1 MKLSRAIPAG
11 LVDAGLASLA
21 TFVLNLYA
29 IAVWE
34 ADNPQVLGMYFLYM
48 TAFLLASAV
57 PNQLLFVPAEKMTLD
72 VAQQARVRFFGRVA
86 RLGIPA
92 GAAAAVLLLLA
103 TAVGAT
109 KEGIGFV
116 DDQLPF
122 LVTGAI
128 ATVFSPLQ
136 NHARRLLHLAGK
148 SWAAATVSLVQAAT
162 AGVALIFLVASD
174 VTAQWIPIGALAIAN
189 VVSVST
195 AAYLAHRAGRGLPD
209 GDLDAVAAIQDR
221 MTYRTLTPT
230 GRWLVATGV
239 VSLGNNFAVESA
251 VASLASLEALAL
263 AGAAKTVAQ
272 PILVLANGL
281 RSVLGP
287 PSMEAARDRDR
298 QAARRVAATFGKL
311 TIGAVVAY
319 VAVAGFDWIG
329 NPLARLIDGAYAVA
343 FLVALSIAANGLN
356 GAAFPGRLEL
366 IGAGRE
372 KQLFGADL
380 RANIGQLVIAV
391 VIAAVAGGNANA
403 GSFARPVA
411 FAALGLGR
419 IFNYKRQLDIHY
431 SSPAADAAEPGT
443 IPQSP
448 DVIPPAV

>member
-21 TFVLNLYA
+21 TFVLNIYA

-34 ADNPQVLGMYFLYM
+34 RDNPEVLGMYFLYM

-57 PNQLLFVPAEKMTLD
+57 PNQLLFIPAEKMTLD
-72 VAQQARVRFFGRVA
+72 VSKPARVRFFGKIA

-92 GAAAAVLLLLA
+92 GVAAALLLLLA

-109 KEGIGFV
+109 KPEIGFV
-116 DDQLPF
+116 EDQLPF
-122 LVTGAI
+122 LVTAGI

-162 AGVALIFLVASD
+162 AGTALIVLVTSD
-174 VTAQWIPIGALAIAN
+174 VAAQWIPIGSLAIAN
-189 VVSVST
+189 VVSVTT
-195 AAYLAHRAGRGLPD
+195 AAVLARRTSD
-209 GDLDAVAAIQDR
+209 DLSESDINAVAAVQEAI
-221 MTYRTLTPT
+221 TYRTLTPT

-239 VSLGNNFAVESA
+239 ISLGNNFVVESA
-251 VASLASLEALAL
+251 VASLAGLEALAL

-287 PSMEAARDRDR
+287 PSMEAARDHDR
-298 QAARRVAATFGKL
+298 AAARKVASTFFKLTLAAVAAYTL
-311 TIGAVVAY
+311 I
-319 VAVAGFDWIG
+319 AGFDWVG
-329 NPLARLIDGAYAVA
+329 NPLAALIDGAYAVP
-343 FLVALSIAANGLN
+343 FLVALSILANGFN

-366 IGAGRE
+366 IGAGKER
-372 KQLFGADL
+372 QLFGADL
-380 RANIGQLVIAV
+380 RANVGQLAIAV
-391 VIAAVAGGNANA
+391 AIAAAAGANAEA

-411 FAALGLGR
+411 FAALGVGR
-419 IFNYKRQLDIHY
+419 IFYYRRGLDVHY
-431 SSPAADAAEPGT
+431 NSPADDETRTGT

-448 DVIPPAV
+448 DTIPPPV